1 MNRIL
6 QDLRYAVRMLAKN
19 PGFTV
24 LAVLLLGVGIGVSST
39 AFSVIDSLFLRS
51 LPVAAPER
59 LVKLSA
65 AKKHEHRDF
74 SHPDYLDICR
84 QSKSF
89 AGVLASSRGGAEL
102 NQNGETELVMAERIS
117 DNYFAV
123 LGIKSG
129 SGEAIALMSVPG
141 ATPQVVLGYGLWQRL
156 FGADP
161 AIVGKTI
168 IVNRRTA
175 VVSGVAPSSF
185 KGISAPLTTEI
196 WLPFGAWGGVS
207 QKRDDDD
214 FENLLGRLRPGVEM
228 AQVRAELETIAHSLA
243 LAYPASNKEVTYTA
257 ELLKKPLLKSL
268 ILAAVL
274 LSGPIL
280 VLVICSA
287 NISGMMLARAEERR
301 NEIAVRLAL
310 GSGRGRL
317 LRQLLT
323 ESLLFSFLGSGLG
336 LLFTYW
342 LVSLQPVL
350 MPPMPATL
358 RIDVRV
364 DLRVALFT
372 LTVGVA
378 ASLISGLAP
387 AFHAAKA
394 ELTTLLNGRTS
405 RTEVKAFGMGLRSM
419 LVIGQVALSLML
431 LICTGLFLKSLVYS
445 QRIDPGF
452 DSRKKLLIVNV
463 APFMNP
469 MESSQ
474 RFFFPLIEQI
484 RVLPGVKNVTYA
496 LRMPLSA
503 SGAGVTSRLSIPG
516 LAPPAGQKGFTVKY
530 NSVGRDYFA
539 TVGTRVLRG
548 RAFNRYDELANQR
561 TAIVS
566 ETMAKQ
572 FWRGVDPIGAAV
584 TLKGR
589 NHQIVGIAQDSTT
602 GKIHEAPL
610 PYIYFPFT
618 QVPSGE
624 SSIIVET
631 SGDPAALANAV
642 STRIK
647 AADKSVLMQKPITLE
662 DVMALALF
670 EERFLAGAAGA
681 LGVLGIGLSAIGLY
695 AVLAYLAR
703 RKTHEIGVRIA
714 LGARRQDISWSIVRN
729 GFRISLIGVVAG
741 LVISWLSM
749 AWLASVLHGVDPADR
764 GIYAAASGV
773 VLGISVLAS
782 YLPARRAAG
791 TDPIVAL
798 RFE

>member
-1 MNRIL
+1 MSGIG
-6 QDLRYAVRMLAKN
+6 QDLRHAVRMLAKN

-39 AFSVIDSLFLRS
+39 AFSVIDCLFLRS

-65 AKKHEHRDF
+65 AKKQGRHGF
-74 SHPDYLDICR
+74 SHPDYLDIGR
-84 QSKSF
+84 QSTSF
-89 AGVLASSRGGAEL
+89 SGVLASSRGGAEL
-102 NQNGETELVMAERIS
+102 NRNGETELVMAERIS
-117 DNYFAV
+117 DNYFSV
-123 LGIKSG
+123 LGIKSE
-129 SGEAIALMSVPG
+129 SGEAIALTSVSG
-141 ATPQVVLGYGLWQRL
+141 GTPQVVLGHGLWQRL

-185 KGISAPLTTEI
+185 KGVSAPLVAEI
-196 WLPFGAWGGVS
+196 WLPFGTWGGVS

-228 AQVRAELETIAHSLA
+228 GQVRPELETIARRLA
-243 LAYPASNKEVTYTA
+243 LAYPATNKEVTYNA
-257 ELLKKPLLKSL
+257 EPLKKPFLKSL
-268 ILAAVL
+268 IFAAVL

-280 VLVICSA
+280 VLIICSA
-287 NISGMMLARAEERR
+287 NLSGMMLARAEERR

-317 LRQLLT
+317 LGQLLT

-358 RIDVRV
+358 RIDLRV

-372 LTVGVA
+372 LAVGVA
-378 ASLISGLAP
+378 ASLISGLTP

-394 ELTTLLNGRTS
+394 ELNTLLNGRAS
-405 RTEVKAFGMGLRSM
+405 RTEAKAFGMGMRSI
-419 LVIGQVALSLML
+419 LVTGQVALSLVL
-431 LICTGLFLKSLVYS
+431 LICTGLFLKSLVHT

-463 APFMNP
+463 LPFMNP
-469 MESSQ
+469 LESS
-474 RFFFPLIEQI
+474 RGFFLPLIEQI

-496 LRMPLSA
+496 MRMPLSF
-503 SGAGVTSRLSIPG
+503 SGAGAARQLSIPG
-516 LAPPAGQKGFTVKY
+516 VEPPAGQKGFAIKY

-548 RAFNRYDELANQR
+548 RAFNRYDELPNER

-572 FWRGVDPIGAAV
+572 FWPDVDPIGATV
-584 TLKGR
+584 TLEESDY
-589 NHQIVGIAQDSTT
+589 QIVGVAQDSTT
-602 GKIHEAPL
+602 GKIHEAPH

-618 QVPSGE
+618 QVPRGE

-631 SGDPAALANAV
+631 SGDPDGIANAV
-642 STRIK
+642 IKRIK
-647 AADKSVLMQKPITLE
+647 AADKSVLIQKPVTLE

-670 EERFLAGAAGA
+670 EERSLAGCAGA
-681 LGVLGIGLSAIGLY
+681 LGILGIGLSAIGLY

-703 RKTHEIGVRIA
+703 RATHEIGVRMA
-714 LGARRQDISWSIVRN
+714 LGARRQDISWSVVRK
-729 GFRISLIGVVAG
+729 GFRISLIGVGAG
-741 LVISWLSM
+741 LIISWLSM
-749 AWLASVLHGVDPADR
+749 TWLAGVLYGVDPADKAV
-764 GIYAAASGV
+764 YAVASAV